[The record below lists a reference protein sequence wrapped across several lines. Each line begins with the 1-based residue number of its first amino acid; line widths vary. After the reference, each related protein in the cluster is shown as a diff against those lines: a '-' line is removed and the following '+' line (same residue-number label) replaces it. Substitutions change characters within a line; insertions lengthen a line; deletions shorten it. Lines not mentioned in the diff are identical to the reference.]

1 MKLPKILSL
10 KCNHAKIAAF
20 KIDWSNWVVC
30 YCSKHNYDCFSG
42 LKIAVLLHSFKC
54 FFNVG
59 KQILMWIWM
68 SFPWF
73 GGRRLCQVGCL
84 WKLTTIIYR
93 RHCCLQTL
101 FLLFKYVMS
110 ETKESCYKNQCASAG
125 TLISSIAIDF
135 FTDTA
140 AILN

>member
-10 KCNHAKIAAF
+10 KCNHAKMAAF

-59 KQILMWIWM
+59 KQIRGYECPFLDLV
-68 SFPWF
+68 
-73 GGRRLCQVGCL
+73 GGGCAKWDVCENSL
-84 WKLTTIIYR
+84 QSIGDIAVYK
-93 RHCCLQTL
+93 HC
-101 FLLFKYVMS
+101 F
-110 ETKESCYKNQCASAG
+110 CYSNM
-125 TLISSIAIDF
+125 
-135 FTDTA
+135 
-140 AILN
+140 